1 MANKNTRAEEQ
12 KKHLT
17 DSKKY
22 SIEKQQK
29 GGNDNQQ
36 SQCSGAEGP
45 PGEEKRL
52 DQVSYLFEKYN

>member
-22 SIEKQQK
+22 SIEKQK
-29 GGNDNQQ
+29 NVEMTTN
-36 SQCSGAEGP
+36 SHSGAEGP
-45 PGEEKRL
+45 PGEEKRPN
-52 DQVSYLFEKYN
+52 QVSYLFETYS